1 MKIGVAIL
9 AYNRPKHLK
18 RVIDATVK
26 QGIKSIN
33 VYIDGPADKQI
44 FDNQKKIFK
53 LLNKYKSKI
62 LINLIK
68 QSKNNGLAFSVTN
81 AVTSELKD
89 NDAVILLEDDCIPLS
104 GFFNYMF
111 TGLKKYRSSKN
122 VRSICSYNNLEI
134 KSDYAFFLKRF
145 NPWGWATWKDRW
157 QKHNFDIKK
166 TIAQIKNNGTSDSLP
181 LDLKSYIENS
191 EIINST
197 QDIWSLSW
205 TLMHYLDNSLIL
217 YPSRSY
223 IDNIGFDGSGVHCS
237 STNIF
242 KPNKKNKKCIFPQK
256 VKFNL
261 QNEIKYNSFLIENS
275 HKTFFKKKKLDLVE
289 PYTFVKNK
297 DYVLGNQIK
306 FYIEKFVNSTPIFD
320 IHTHLFPSKFKK
332 YYNVGLVKLLNY
344 HYLKAELF
352 SLGNIKIRNFNNLD
366 DNKKAK
372 IIWNNLFLN
381 RYPLSTATQGVLRI
395 LKLYGVDDVNQ
406 KFDKI
411 LKITNDNQL
420 SEEDIFKITNIKQ
433 VVMTNNPFNKEE
445 RKILNLNRD
454 NKYLNSIRIDDLF
467 MEPKNKKN
475 LFTSYYLSSNEKIKI
490 AIREIKKILKNN
502 KPSYFSLSS
511 ENLDEFRNQLFFD
524 DFLPLL
530 RQSKT
535 PMMLLI
541 GVKRQVNKLY
551 KDAGDSIGTFNFNNL
566 EKILIK
572 FPNNNFLVSCLDYR
586 DQFKMNVLA
595 RKFQN
600 LKIVGFWWF
609 NNNESVIENLLKQRF
624 ELLGDS
630 FILQHSDAR
639 IVDQLV
645 YKWLDF
651 KSIYIKVMVEKYHK
665 LLSLGYKIKTID
677 LEKKINFHFEE
688 MPKKNIRLK

>member
-1 MKIGVAIL
+1 MI
-9 AYNRPKHLK
+9 
-18 RVIDATVK
+18 
-26 QGIKSIN
+26 S
-33 VYIDGPADKQI
+33 
-44 FDNQKKIFK
+44 
-53 LLNKYKSKI
+53 
-62 LINLIK
+62 
-68 QSKNNGLAFSVTN
+68 
-81 AVTSELKD
+81 
-89 NDAVILLEDDCIPLS
+89 
-104 GFFNYMF
+104 
-111 TGLKKYRSSKN
+111 
-122 VRSICSYNNLEI
+122 
-134 KSDYAFFLKRF
+134 
-145 NPWGWATWKDRW
+145 
-157 QKHNFDIKK
+157 
-166 TIAQIKNNGTSDSLP
+166 
-181 LDLKSYIENS
+181 
-191 EIINST
+191 
-197 QDIWSLSW
+197 
-205 TLMHYLDNSLIL
+205 
-217 YPSRSY
+217 
-223 IDNIGFDGSGVHCS
+223 
-237 STNIF
+237 
-242 KPNKKNKKCIFPQK
+242 
-256 VKFNL
+256 
-261 QNEIKYNSFLIENS
+261 
-275 HKTFFKKKKLDLVE
+275 
-289 PYTFVKNK
+289 
-297 DYVLGNQIK
+297 
-306 FYIEKFVNSTPIFD
+306 
-320 IHTHLFPSKFKK
+320 
-332 YYNVGLVKLLNY
+332 
-344 HYLKAELF
+344 
-352 SLGNIKIRNFNNLD
+352 
-366 DNKKAK
+366 KAK

-433 VVMTNNPFNKEE
+433 VVMTNNPFDKEE

-467 MEPKNKKN
+467 MKPKNKKN

-609 NNNESVIENLLKQRF
+609 NNNESVIENLLKQ
-624 ELLGDS
+624 
-630 FILQHSDAR
+630 
-639 IVDQLV
+639 
-645 YKWLDF
+645 
-651 KSIYIKVMVEKYHK
+651 
-665 LLSLGYKIKTID
+665 
-677 LEKKINFHFEE
+677 
-688 MPKKNIRLK
+688 

>member
-1 MKIGVAIL
+1 MKIGIAVL

-18 RVIDATVK
+18 RVIDAIVK

-157 QKHNFDIKK
+157 QKHNFDIKN

-242 KPNKKNKKCIFPQK
+242 KPNKKNKNVYF
-256 VKFNL
+256 
-261 QNEIKYNSFLIENS
+261 
-275 HKTFFKKKKLDLVE
+275 HKKL
-289 PYTFVKNK
+289 
-297 DYVLGNQIK
+297 
-306 FYIEKFVNSTPIFD
+306 
-320 IHTHLFPSKFKK
+320 
-332 YYNVGLVKLLNY
+332 
-344 HYLKAELF
+344 
-352 SLGNIKIRNFNNLD
+352 NL
-366 DNKKAK
+366 
-372 IIWNNLFLN
+372 I
-381 RYPLSTATQGVLRI
+381 
-395 LKLYGVDDVNQ
+395 
-406 KFDKI
+406 
-411 LKITNDNQL
+411 
-420 SEEDIFKITNIKQ
+420 
-433 VVMTNNPFNKEE
+433 
-445 RKILNLNRD
+445 
-454 NKYLNSIRIDDLF
+454 
-467 MEPKNKKN
+467 
-475 LFTSYYLSSNEKIKI
+475 
-490 AIREIKKILKNN
+490 
-502 KPSYFSLSS
+502 
-511 ENLDEFRNQLFFD
+511 
-524 DFLPLL
+524 
-530 RQSKT
+530 
-535 PMMLLI
+535 
-541 GVKRQVNKLY
+541 Y
-551 KDAGDSIGTFNFNNL
+551 KM
-566 EKILIK
+566 K
-572 FPNNNFLVSCLDYR
+572 
-586 DQFKMNVLA
+586 
-595 RKFQN
+595 
-600 LKIVGFWWF
+600 
-609 NNNESVIENLLKQRF
+609 
-624 ELLGDS
+624 
-630 FILQHSDAR
+630 
-639 IVDQLV
+639 
-645 YKWLDF
+645 
-651 KSIYIKVMVEKYHK
+651 
-665 LLSLGYKIKTID
+665 
-677 LEKKINFHFEE
+677 
-688 MPKKNIRLK
+688 

>member
-1 MKIGVAIL
+1 MKIGIAVL

-44 FDNQKKIFK
+44 FDNQKIFK

-62 LINLIK
+62 LIILIK

-157 QKHNFDIKK
+157 KKNNFDIKN

-352 SLGNIKIRNFNNLD
+352 SLGNIKIKNFNNLD

-433 VVMTNNPFNKEE
+433 VVMTNNPFDEEE